1 MQCMECTGEQFTK
14 AGRDRQGRQVYRC
27 RGCKRRSTERSD
39 SAFSGYRFPGE
50 VITLAV
56 RW

>member
-27 RGCKRRSTERSD
+27 RGCKRRSTERSG